1 MSFKHGLIY
10 LPLNYARRK
19 RFARRR
25 SGAAALTRVS
35 FWRLRRGRFKAL
47 TVSNEK
53 STELIDTFR
62 VFFFFYSFFLKDFK
76 GVKILNTSTDNLIM
90 KAWRSKDMWPDKSSR
105 SADHI
110 GNISHSKWLTDLRRW
125 SGLDSFLLVLLLNWV
140 HSKTKTFQAEF
151 THSTKLGRLAHP
163 PSSMFTSLQ
172 VLRRCWIDP
181 I

>member
-1 MSFKHGLIY
+1 MSFKHGPIHLRSELCSEEMIY
-10 LPLNYARRK
+10 ATPFGGRCLDSGFLLAPASRSIQGPDGFK
-19 RFARRR
+19 REKHRADRYF
-25 SGAAALTRVS
+25 SSS
-35 FWRLRRGRFKAL
+35 FL
-47 TVSNEK
+47 
-53 STELIDTFR
+53 D
-62 VFFFFYSFFLKDFK
+62 FFLQDFK
-76 GVKILNTSTDNLIM
+76 GIKILNTSTKNLIM
-90 KAWRSKDMWPDKSSR
+90 KTWRSKDTWPDKSSR

-110 GNISHSKWLTDLRRW
+110 GNILYSQWLTDLRHW

-140 HSKTKTFQAEF
+140 HSKTKTLRAEF